1 MEQQQ
6 GPLSDKLKVFGLERF
21 SLALVPAGVGAALLY
36 TVLDGLG
43 ASSRVAAFASV
54 AFAPSAA
61 LWLST
66 RLPSSFDGSLRR
78 NTLRSVLWFA
88 VGLGAIGATARLATF
103 MADETKGQ
111 NAMYAFDSFFVHH
124 SCLTAYFQGARFH
137 REGVPN
143 VYERTLYEGPTG
155 EPKFIGSFVTD
166 VYLYPPPFLLL
177 ARLALAI
184 SEDFAA
190 WRAVWFGI
198 EGAVVMGALVG
209 LALWI
214 GGPVGRRVA
223 LLSPLVWLSFPT
235 LITLQFGNFQLVAIG
250 GSVLAMVAFEC
261 RRNALGGALL
271 AALAL
276 SKVFPGILVI
286 LLLFQRRWRA
296 VAWTAGFGAFF
307 LVGSYAVLGEAPFR
321 ALLSYHLPRMSSG
334 AALETLFARP
344 DNIAASHSVYGLVQ
358 KLGLLGLPG
367 ASQSAAIAATWVYT
381 LLLIGVVAA
390 AARLQPEAR
399 TSEGKA
405 RAALVWLAVV
415 QLASLRAPFTPDTY
429 ALFAPVWTLVLLLA
443 LVGADWRGW
452 RPVAL
457 VTLIVLANLMVP
469 AVEIMPLPLLLTLTL
484 AHQIVFLAL
493 FLGMIAVLWRRTNA
507 GRAVHL

>member
-1 MEQQQ
+1 
-6 GPLSDKLKVFGLERF
+6 
-21 SLALVPAGVGAALLY
+21 
-36 TVLDGLG
+36 LDGLG
-43 ASSRVAAFASV
+43 ASSRVAAFVSI

-61 LWLST
+61 LWLSS

-78 NTLRSVLWFA
+78 NALRSVLWLA
-88 VGLGAIGATARLATF
+88 VGLWAIGATARLATF

-111 NAMYAFDSFFVHH
+111 NAIYAFDSFFVHH
-124 SCLTAYFQGARFH
+124 SCLTAYFQAARLH

-143 VYERTLYEGPTG
+143 VYERTLYEGPSG

-166 VYLYPPPFLLL
+166 TYLYPPPFLIL

-190 WRAVWFGI
+190 WRAVWFGL
-198 EGAVVMGALVG
+198 EGAIVMGALVG

-235 LITLQFGNFQLVAIG
+235 LMTLQFGNFQLVAIA
-250 GSVLAMVAFEC
+250 GSVLAMMAFEC
-261 RRNALGGALL
+261 RRNSLGGALL

-296 VAWTAGFGAFF
+296 VAWTAGFGACF

-367 ASQSAAIAATWVYT
+367 ASQSTAIAATWVYT
-381 LLLIGVVAA
+381 LL
-390 AARLQPEAR
+390 
-399 TSEGKA
+399 
-405 RAALVWLAVV
+405 
-415 QLASLRAPFTPDTY
+415 
-429 ALFAPVWTLVLLLA
+429 
-443 LVGADWRGW
+443 
-452 RPVAL
+452 
-457 VTLIVLANLMVP
+457 
-469 AVEIMPLPLLLTLTL
+469 
-484 AHQIVFLAL
+484 
-493 FLGMIAVLWRRTNA
+493 
-507 GRAVHL
+507 